1 MGDGAHFRKFYI
13 AKNCQIFMAETVNM
27 EKMYRELLALRN
39 EVQFIKTHMFDP
51 DTIMTTE
58 EEERY
63 ERAMQELQEGKT
75 TSLEDLEK
83 ELGM

>member
-1 MGDGAHFRKFYI
+1 
-13 AKNCQIFMAETVNM
+13 MAEIINV
-27 EKMYRELLALRN
+27 ERIFKELLAIRS
-39 EVQFIKTHMFDP
+39 EMHFIKTHMFDP

-63 ERAMQELQEGKT
+63 DRAMKELQEGKT
-75 TSLEDLEK
+75 TSLKDLEK

>member
-1 MGDGAHFRKFYI
+1 VGDGAHFRKFYI
-13 AKNCQIFMAETVNM
+13 GMNYLLFMAETVNM
-27 EKMYRELLALRN
+27 EKMYRELLAIRD

-63 ERAMQELQEGKT
+63 ERAMHELQEGKT

>member
-1 MGDGAHFRKFYI
+1 
-13 AKNCQIFMAETVNM
+13 MAEIINM
-27 EKMYRELLALRN
+27 EKMYREILALRN
-39 EVQFIKTHMFDP
+39 EVQFIKAHMFDP

-63 ERAMQELQEGKT
+63 ERAMQELNEGKT

-83 ELGM
+83 ELEI

>member
-1 MGDGAHFRKFYI
+1 
-13 AKNCQIFMAETVNM
+13 
-27 EKMYRELLALRN
+27 MYGELLALRRD
-39 EVQFIKTHMFDP
+39 VQFIKTHMFDP

-63 ERAMQELQEGKT
+63 GRAMRELEEGKT
-75 TSLEDLEK
+75 TSLEDLKK

>member
-1 MGDGAHFRKFYI
+1 
-13 AKNCQIFMAETVNM
+13 MAETVNM
-27 EKMYRELLALRN
+27 EKMYLELLALKRD
-39 EVQFIKTHMFDP
+39 VQFIKTHMFDP

-63 ERAMQELQEGKT
+63 ERAIKEHKEGRT
-75 TSLEDLEK
+75 VSLETLKK

>member
-1 MGDGAHFRKFYI
+1 M
-13 AKNCQIFMAETVNM
+13 NMPETINM
-27 EKMYRELLALRN
+27 EKVYKELLALRN
-39 EVQFIKTHMFDP
+39 EIQFIKTHMFDP

-63 ERAMQELQEGKT
+63 ERAMQELKEGKT
-75 TSLEDLEK
+75 TSLEDLKK

>member
-1 MGDGAHFRKFYI
+1 MEEI
-13 AKNCQIFMAETVNM
+13 INI
-27 EKMYRELLALRN
+27 EKMYRELLALRR

-63 ERAMQELQEGKT
+63 QRAMCELKEGKT
-75 TSLEDLEK
+75 TSFEDLEK